1 MLTLHGSHGSAFF
14 SHFTTLGASHF
25 GASQSFLCSLARSL
39 SRMLTLHG
47 SHGSAFFSHFG
58 ASQQSFA
65 NFARSL
71 SSKLGLSQHV
81 LSQELVEVTAGA
93 AAGAASAPATHAVVK
108 SKKAA
113 FTNQHLHIET
123 YLLATSPIPA
133 RQSRPSL
140 WASACPVPLPSL
152 KVKILVYVSK
162 NLDLA
167 LLKYS
172 FGNQSLPA

>member
-14 SHFTTLGASHF
+14 SHFTTLGASF
-25 GASQSFLCSLARSL
+25 
-39 SRMLTLHG
+39 
-47 SHGSAFFSHFG
+47 FG

-81 LSQELVEVTAGA
+81 LLQALVEVTAGA

-123 YLLATSPIPA
+123 YL
-133 RQSRPSL
+133 
-140 WASACPVPLPSL
+140 
-152 KVKILVYVSK
+152 
-162 NLDLA
+162 
-167 LLKYS
+167 
-172 FGNQSLPA
+172 F

>member
-1 MLTLHGSHGSAFF
+1 LSRMLTLHGSHGSAFF

-25 GASQSFLCSLARSL
+25 GASQQSFANLARSL
-39 SRMLTLHG
+39 S
-47 SHGSAFFSHFG
+47 
-58 ASQQSFA
+58 
-65 NFARSL
+65 N
-71 SSKLGLSQHV
+71 KLGLSQQV
-81 LSQELVEVTAGA
+81 LSQVLVEVTAGA

-140 WASACPVPLPSL
+140 WASACPVPHPSL

-167 LLKYS
+167 LHKYS
-172 FGNQSLPA
+172 FGTQSFPA